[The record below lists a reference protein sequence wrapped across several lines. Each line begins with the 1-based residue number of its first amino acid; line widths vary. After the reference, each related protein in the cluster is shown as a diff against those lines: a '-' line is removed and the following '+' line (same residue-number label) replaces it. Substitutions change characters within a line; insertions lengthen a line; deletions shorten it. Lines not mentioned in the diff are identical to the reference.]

1 MDLPNTWLCPQ
12 WRTRFRKQMNRA
24 ESEGNS
30 RAVDSLLNYETVQY
44 FGNEAREMQRYD
56 ECLQG
61 ASSVGACLA
70 LCEIKWLLVELA
82 GLLHAS
88 ICGACFHWTHSTA
101 PLTTLAHRSH

>member
-1 MDLPNTWLCPQ
+1 MYDYANIHLIDHQ

-61 ASSVGACLA
+61 AHCSVSS
-70 LCEIKWLLVELA
+70 
-82 GLLHAS
+82 
-88 ICGACFHWTHSTA
+88 
-101 PLTTLAHRSH
+101 